1 MQRLDPVS
9 RSPSETIFGV
19 NVGYTVASRERP
31 STATL
36 LIVSH
41 DPQVLESRFHMYLP
55 FSRLSSAVSCTGR
68 DLTVLG
74 SPVSCHLTDA
84 AVVDGSTGSQQYLV
98 GLLGMKDS
106 RLVGM
111 RIEHPINCN
120 AAAVP
125 RPVERFEIC
134 LTGMGQL
141 TALESFSPGYRS
153 PLVFAGGSSGR
164 LSACLFHP
172 KSGFA
177 PIQISDVDDLLQPNG
192 KF

>member
-1 MQRLDPVS
+1 
-9 RSPSETIFGV
+9 
-19 NVGYTVASRERP
+19 
-31 STATL
+31 
-36 LIVSH
+36 
-41 DPQVLESRFHMYLP
+41 
-55 FSRLSSAVSCTGR
+55 
-68 DLTVLG
+68 
-74 SPVSCHLTDA
+74 
-84 AVVDGSTGSQQYLV
+84 
-98 GLLGMKDS
+98 
-106 RLVGM
+106 M